1 MHSSQSC
8 SCIVLFQR
16 FCFFCIKRCGVD
28 EVRGYGG
35 QQGQGEG
42 QSGLY
47 MARSPAP
54 CPAWWAWTSSS
65 CHTSTATNASS
76 ARNVR
81 ALVLAHH
88 LKQRAHQTHH
98 PLRGMGSK
106 LPYESTTQ
114 MKSPPH
120 ENTNVA
126 PKQCTSWNQYWYPN
140 TYTGARVLGRLL
152 SKSALAER
160 CGVALVSQ
168 GIW

>member
-1 MHSSQSC
+1 M
-8 SCIVLFQR
+8 
-16 FCFFCIKRCGVD
+16 GVD

-65 CHTSTATNASS
+65 CPTSTTTSAST

-106 LPYESTTQ
+106 LPYDANEITAS
-114 MKSPPH
+114 
-120 ENTNVA
+120 
-126 PKQCTSWNQYWYPN
+126 
-140 TYTGARVLGRLL
+140 
-152 SKSALAER
+152 
-160 CGVALVSQ
+160 
-168 GIW
+168 